1 MKYVDGVWG
10 KHLPQ
15 FMHDF
20 TGFEPVEN
28 TVDDIS
34 RPAQQASLNKVRA
47 NDIIQLLDTHGQQLS
62 NEDLEGMV
70 KVLSQQEEKEEK
82 E

>member
-1 MKYVDGVWG
+1 MCECSVVKS
-10 KHLPQ
+10 LPQ
-15 FMHDF
+15 FINEF

-47 NDIIQLLDTHGQQLS
+47 KDITQLLDTHGQQLS